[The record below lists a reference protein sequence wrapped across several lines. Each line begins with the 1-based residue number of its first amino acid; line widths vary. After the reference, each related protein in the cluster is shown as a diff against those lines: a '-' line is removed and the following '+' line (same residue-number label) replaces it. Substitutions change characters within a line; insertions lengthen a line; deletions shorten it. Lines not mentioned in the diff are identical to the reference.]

1 MSGFESL
8 YRCSRWIELHRLLFF
23 LLQFPHIYGIIVY
36 TYDTSARLCFLSHTS
51 LPRYR
56 EYRMRF
62 YHFWRKFWVSFCVGF
77 GTGLIAL
84 FCLGSVLFAL
94 WLLFA
99 T

>member
-1 MSGFESL
+1 
-8 YRCSRWIELHRLLFF
+8 
-23 LLQFPHIYGIIVY
+23 
-36 TYDTSARLCFLSHTS
+36 
-51 LPRYR
+51 
-56 EYRMRF
+56 MRF
-62 YHFWRKFWVSFCVGF
+62 YHFWRKFWVSFRVGF